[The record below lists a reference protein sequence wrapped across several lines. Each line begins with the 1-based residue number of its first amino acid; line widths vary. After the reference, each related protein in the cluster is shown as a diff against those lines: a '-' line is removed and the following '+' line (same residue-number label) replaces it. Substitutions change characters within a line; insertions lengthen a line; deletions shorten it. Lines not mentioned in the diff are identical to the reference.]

1 MSLKFTHNSFS
12 PSITH
17 AHARSAV
24 LTIFLLFFTLQ
35 IGAQGFTS
43 TSPYRAERKVIT
55 DQSAQADEYQSY
67 KSTIYEP
74 FAGDA
79 PGSSSDN
86 GARKI
91 SSRQN
96 SWGGGGMGDN
106 ENDDPGYRDQGS
118 PIGEPWIMLFFAA
131 AAAVTVAWRK
141 RKVT

>member
-12 PSITH
+12 LSFTH
-17 AHARSAV
+17 AHARGAV

-55 DQSAQADEYQSY
+55 TQSAQVDEYQSY
-67 KSTIYEP
+67 KSTIYQP
-74 FAGDA
+74 FSNSTDGDSNPYEGDVDTGEWGDPTTA
-79 PGSSSDN
+79 NPG
-86 GARKI
+86 
-91 SSRQN
+91 
-96 SWGGGGMGDN
+96 
-106 ENDDPGYRDQGS
+106 DQSKQS

-131 AAAVTVAWRK
+131 AAAVTVTGRK

>member
-12 PSITH
+12 LSTTH
-17 AHARSAV
+17 AHARGAV

-55 DQSAQADEYQSY
+55 TQSAQVDEYQSY
-67 KSTIYEP
+67 KSTIYQP
-74 FAGDA
+74 FTNSTDGNSNDYEGDVDTGEWGDPTTA
-79 PGSSSDN
+79 NPGNQS
-86 GARKI
+86 G
-91 SSRQN
+91 Q
-96 SWGGGGMGDN
+96 
-106 ENDDPGYRDQGS
+106 S
-118 PIGEPWIMLFFAA
+118 PIGEPWIMLLFAA

>member
-12 PSITH
+12 LSITH
-17 AHARSAV
+17 AHARGAV

-55 DQSAQADEYQSY
+55 DQSAQVDEYQSY
-67 KSTIYEP
+67 KSTIYQP
-74 FAGDA
+74 FSNSTDGDSNDYEGDVDTGEWGDPTTEN
-79 PGSSSDN
+79 PGNTSN
-86 GARKI
+86 
-91 SSRQN
+91 Q
-96 SWGGGGMGDN
+96 
-106 ENDDPGYRDQGS
+106 S
-118 PIGEPWIMLFFAA
+118 PIGEPWIMLLFAA

>member
-12 PSITH
+12 LSITH
-17 AHARSAV
+17 AHARRAV

-55 DQSAQADEYQSY
+55 TQSAQADEYQSY
-67 KSTIYEP
+67 KSTIYQP
-74 FAGDA
+74 FTNSTDGDSNPYEGDVDTGEWGDPTTA
-79 PGSSSDN
+79 NPGDTS
-86 GARKI
+86 K
-91 SSRQN
+91 Q
-96 SWGGGGMGDN
+96 
-106 ENDDPGYRDQGS
+106 S

-131 AAAVTVAWRK
+131 AAAATVTWRK